1 MVGKDSF
8 PEPISVTGDANLH
21 WPPYK
26 RNLIFR
32 VKFSFRLVNLFLP
45 LMFLSMAGFLRAPK
59 DRISFQDSFAFRSF
73 HKFFPSYYLSIPSLY
88 DRSNKKN

>member
-8 PEPISVTGDANLH
+8 PEPISVTGDASLH

-45 LMFLSMAGFLRAPK
+45 LMASFLRAPK
-59 DRISFQDSFAFRSF
+59 DHISFQDSFAFRSF
-73 HKFFPSYYLSIPSLY
+73 RKFFPSYYLSIPSLY
-88 DRSNKKN
+88 DRSNNKN